1 MADSMIKMVR
11 FHETGDASVLQ
22 IDEMLPRKPQKG
34 EVRIKVE
41 AIGLNRAEVMFRR
54 GEYLE
59 PPHLPS
65 KLGYEAAGVIDALGD
80 DVTEFKIGDRVSTIP
95 SFAMGEYGV
104 YGESAVVP
112 AYAVAAYPKHLT
124 AVQGASI
131 WMQYITAYGALI
143 HLGNLHK
150 DQTILITAASSSVGL
165 AAIQIAK
172 MVGAKVIA
180 TSRAINKRPFLLDAG
195 ADYVVV
201 TDEQDMIDSV
211 MAITSDNGVDIVFDP
226 IVGPMLELFA
236 SCAAYGAKIIEYGA
250 LSSEPATFPLFE
262 ALAKGLEIRGY
273 TLFEI
278 VKDAEIL
285 AAAKK
290 FVIEGLNAKKF
301 SPFVDRTFSLEQIV
315 EAHEYMESNQQIGK
329 IVVTV

>member
-1 MADSMIKMVR
+1 MTNTMIKMVR
-11 FHETGDASVLQ
+11 FHETGDAKVLQ
-22 IDEMLPRKPQKG
+22 LDEMLPRKPQAG
-34 EVRIKVE
+34 EVRIHVE
-41 AIGLNRAEVMFRR
+41 AIGLNRAEIMFRR

-59 PPHLPS
+59 SPNLPS
-65 KLGYEAAGVIDALGD
+65 KIGYEAAGKVDALGEG
-80 DVTEFKIGDRVSTIP
+80 VENFNIGDRVSTIP
-95 SFAMGEYGV
+95 SFAMGDYGV

-112 AYAVAAYPKHLT
+112 AYAVAHYPEHLT
-124 AVQGASI
+124 ATQGASI

-143 HLGNLHK
+143 HLSQLNAE
-150 DQTILITAASSSVGL
+150 QTILITAASSSVGL

-172 MVGAKVIA
+172 LVGAKVIA
-180 TSRAINKRPFLLDAG
+180 TTRSVTKRPFLLDAG

-211 MAITSDNGVDIVFDP
+211 MAITSDKGVDVIFDP

-236 SCAAYGAKIIEYGA
+236 SCAAEGGKIIEYGA
-250 LSSEPATFPLFE
+250 LSNQPATFPLFE

-278 VKDAEIL
+278 VKDT
-285 AAAKK
+285 AALVDAKK
-290 FVIEGLNAKKF
+290 FVLEGLNSKKLI
-301 SPFVDRTFSLEQIV
+301 PFIDRTFSLEQIV

-329 IVVTV
+329 IIVTV